1 MTSSETKNRTTETR
15 ISIIRKAGKIVTNLL
30 AAIFSALS
38 VLSRLA
44 IKEIAKANPAT
55 IYK

>member
-38 VLSRLA
+38 VLSRLEMT
-44 IKEIAKANPAT
+44 EIAKANPAT